1 MLFTLLG
8 SGTSQ
13 GVPVIG
19 CCCDVCLSKDKKDKR
34 LRTSALIST
43 ENTNICIDCGPDF
56 RAQMLRAKVPHLNAV
71 LLTHEH
77 SDHIAGLEDLRSFQF
92 RQQQAIPIYATPS
105 VQTSVKQRYAYAF
118 DDNPYPGSVQIN
130 MKTMSKDTAFQID
143 DINIQPIEL
152 NHGRITVLGF
162 RFKGLSYLTDCKSID
177 SAEFEK
183 LKGTRFL
190 ILDALHHT
198 EHHAHLNVRDA
209 LEIVAELKPEQTYF
223 VHMSHN
229 MGKNKVVNKILPK
242 NVKLAWDGLQIDF

>member
-19 CCCDVCLSKDKKDKR
+19 CRCEVCLSKDKKDKR
-34 LRTSALIST
+34 LRTSALISS

-56 RAQMLRAKVPHLNAV
+56 RAQMLSTKVPHLNAV

-92 RQQQAIPIYATPS
+92 RQHQAIPIYATPS

-118 DDNPYPGSVQIN
+118 EENPYPGSVQIN
-130 MKTMSKDTAFQID
+130 LKTISKNTAFSID
-143 DINIQPIEL
+143 GIPIQPIEL

-162 RFKGLSYLTDCKSID
+162 RFNDLTYLTDCKSID
-177 SAEFEK
+177 SIEFEK
-183 LKGTRFL
+183 IKGSRFL
-190 ILDALHHT
+190 ILDALHYT
-198 EHHAHLNVRDA
+198 EHHAHLSVKEA
-209 LEIVAELKPEQTYF
+209 LEIVAELRPEHTYF

-229 MGKNKVVNKILPK
+229 IGKNKVVNKTLPK
-242 NVKLAWDGLQIDF
+242 GVKLAWDGLTIAF

>member
-19 CCCDVCLSKDKKDKR
+19 CTCAVCLSKDKKDNR

-56 RAQMLRAKVPHLNAV
+56 RTQMLRAKVPHLNAV

-77 SDHIAGLEDLRSFQF
+77 SDHIAGMEDLRSFQF
-92 RQQQAIPIYATPS
+92 RQQQAIPIYATS
-105 VQTSVKQRYAYAF
+105 LVQNSVKQRYAYAF
-118 DDNPYPGSVQIN
+118 EDNPYPGSVQIN
-130 MKTMSKDTAFQID
+130 LKTISKDTAFQIE
-143 DINIQPIEL
+143 DIAIQPIEL

-162 RFKGLSYLTDCKSID
+162 RFKDLSYLTDCKSID
-177 SAEFEK
+177 STEFDK
-183 LKGTRFL
+183 IKGTRFL
-190 ILDALHHT
+190 ILDALHHS
-198 EHHAHLNVRDA
+198 EHHAHLSLKEA

-229 MGKNKVVNKILPK
+229 MGKNKVVNKTLPK
-242 NVKLAWDGLQIDF
+242 GVKLAWDSLTIEF

>member
-19 CCCDVCLSKDKKDKR
+19 CGCAVCMSKDKKDKR

-43 ENTNICIDCGPDF
+43 ETTNICIDCGPDF
-56 RAQMLRAKVPHLNAV
+56 RAQMLRTKVPHLNAV

-105 VQTSVKQRYAYAF
+105 VQASVKQRYAYAF
-118 DDNPYPGSVQIN
+118 EDNPYPGSVQIN
-130 MKTMSKDTAFQID
+130 MKTISKNTPFQIE
-143 DINIQPIEL
+143 DIAIQPIEL

-162 RFKGLSYLTDCKSID
+162 RFKDLSYLTDCKSID
-177 SAEFEK
+177 STEFKK

-190 ILDALHHT
+190 ILDALHFT
-198 EHHAHLNVRDA
+198 EHHAHLSVKEA

-229 MGKNKVVNKILPK
+229 MGKSKDVNKIFPK
-242 NVKLAWDGLQIDF
+242 GVKLAWDGLQIDF